1 MFHLYTSNNHRV
13 TNALLNTDHVREQ
26 QQQAA
31 HLSLSDQKLITILL
45 LFLFLI
51 MISSVQI
58 LMVHTAPLRR
68 TDPSVKEKVQI
79 QRELKQMD
87 KTMEKL
93 SRDNVLPIDKWR
105 LLFNIQKYVY
115 RFQDLFYVVNKENY
129 TIYNSS
135 DNETQRNYC
144 DEQPSQLRM
153 LKLNITNIYHLDFL
167 LFLFRGSIS

>member
-1 MFHLYTSNNHRV
+1 MRE
-13 TNALLNTDHVREQ
+13 REQ
-26 QQQAA
+26 QQQQTCR
-31 HLSLSDQKLITILL
+31 SSDQLYRYNHESISATLRRDLPGIIILL
-45 LFLFLI
+45 VFLI
-51 MISSVQI
+51 IIIIILVQSLI
-58 LMVHTAPLRR
+58 VHVSRHRTNAP
-68 TDPSVKEKVQI
+68 SKQKI
-79 QRELKQMD
+79 QEELKQMD
-87 KTMEKL
+87 QSMETI